1 MVLARAIYDNGG
13 YLLLGSGSKLD
24 QESLHTLSIYGV
36 GEVIIRDPRVADIT
50 VQPLVPPE
58 LEAEVTQRLRQLI
71 TESLGNAYIDDELL
85 KDIEKAVYSMVR
97 ESFPAVV
104 GEANVTG
111 CLNLA
116 DYPYAQPTRVASL
129 SMLIGKKAGYDV
141 FELTKLGIAALL
153 MNIGYVL
160 VPPEAVQHPD
170 SLQEKI
176 RQDIPRHAQR
186 GGEILSQC
194 PHLGKDVMK
203 AVEQHHERWDG
214 SGYPARLKG
223 TEICPFARIIAIADT
238 YYELVSVQADRAE
251 YMPHEAAEFIL
262 AWSGTLFDS
271 EFVKIFSR
279 LVPLYPTGMTVKL
292 NSGEVGIIIDANLG
306 YIARPVVR
314 VCPTGSNGQ
323 RPYSINLSE
332 AAYQDRLV
340 VEIDPYLPLPED

>member
-1 MVLARAIYDNGG
+1 MVLARAVYDNGG
-13 YLLLGSGSKLD
+13 YLLLGNGGELD
-24 QESLHTLSIYGV
+24 QEILHTFLIYGV

-50 VQPLVPPE
+50 VQPVIPPE
-58 LEAEVTQRLRQLI
+58 LEAEVTQALRQLI
-71 TESLGNAYIDDELL
+71 TESLGNAYIEDELL
-85 KDIEKAVYSMVR
+85 KQIEKAVYSMVR

-116 DYPYAQPTRVASL
+116 DYRYSQPARVASL
-129 SMLIGKKAGYDV
+129 AMLIGKKAGYDV
-141 FELTKLGIAALL
+141 FELTKLGLSALL
-153 MNIGYVL
+153 MDIGYVL

-170 SLQEKI
+170 SLLEKI

-186 GGEILSQC
+186 GGEILTQYT
-194 PHLGKDVMK
+194 HLGKDVME

-214 SGYPARLKG
+214 SGYPARLKS

-238 YYELVSVQADRAE
+238 YYELVSVQDDRAE

-262 AWSGTLFDS
+262 AWSGSLFDP

-292 NSGEVGIIIDANLG
+292 NTGELGIIIDANLG
-306 YIARPVVR
+306 HIARPVVR
-314 VCPTGSNGQ
+314 VCATGSYAK

-340 VEIDPYLPLPED
+340 VEIDPYLPLPEE